1 MRPASFIMTRR
12 NQAVHVY
19 VSLAMPNG
27 SKWIALCC
35 LAVLVA
41 LYVVGA
47 VSHGV
52 LRHVV
57 QTLPLWFSI
66 LFGFRRSELA
76 KWSALP
82 CLIFWFGI
90 MALIWLFLMGQ
101 SHIASGHYS
110 PVEIA
115 MTLVIGAAC
124 LSGAGVALR
133 WRTTVRPLPAAA
145 IVVLFS
151 VLQLLV
157 FRISLLPSI
166 AHR

>member
-1 MRPASFIMTRR
+1 
-12 NQAVHVY
+12 
-19 VSLAMPNG
+19 MPSG

-57 QTLPLWFSI
+57 QTLPLWFPI
-66 LFGFRRSELA
+66 AFGFRGSKLA

-90 MALIWLFLMGQ
+90 MTLIWLFLMGQ

-124 LSGAGVALR
+124 LFGAGVALR

-145 IVVLFS
+145 IVVLFF
-151 VLQLLV
+151 VLQLLAMRV
-157 FRISLLPSI
+157 SLLPSI

>member
-1 MRPASFIMTRR
+1 MLS
-12 NQAVHVY
+12 
-19 VSLAMPNG
+19 G

-35 LAVLVA
+35 LAMLVA

-57 QTLPLWFSI
+57 QTLPLWFPI
-66 LFGFRRSELA
+66 LFGFRGSELA

-82 CLIFWFGI
+82 CLIFWLGI
-90 MALIWLFLMGQ
+90 MALIWLFLMGW
-101 SHIASGHYS
+101 SHIASGQYS

-115 MTLVIGAAC
+115 MTLVVGVAC
-124 LSGAGVALR
+124 LFGAGVALR

-151 VLQLLV
+151 VLQVLV
-157 FRISLLPSI
+157 LRVSLLPSI